1 MSQIENLSSLAS
13 LPSPLPPAPDGE
25 ILTKDQFNIL
35 FSILEVTL
43 PSISAGSNGSKN
55 TVSSTQLDTA
65 ISRLR
70 PYLPDGAPE
79 GIARAY
85 LSEDITSD
93 PAFRETIIRKIK
105 LFIPPSD
112 VQGLGFILSALNTTV
127 GSYVLTGYSAPIH
140 THDLATRTH
149 IVHNWASARFPLL
162 RGIYRSM
169 NGLARMAWIA
179 TSPTLLRMLDFPRIP
194 KHIER
199 NDSYAFT
206 FHDFTSSSTPTVT
219 LSTDVVIIGSGCGAG
234 VVASHL
240 ARAGL
245 KCLVLEK
252 SYHFPSTHFPM
263 STSPA
268 GEHLMENGGI
278 ITSDDA
284 SIVVLA
290 GSTFGGGGTVN
301 WSASL
306 QPQYA
311 VRQEWAASSDGGLP
325 HFLSPEFQD
334 CLDTVCD
341 KMGVARTTDP
351 STLAHIEHNF
361 ANATLLEG
369 ARRLGMAVE
378 VVPQNSAGRRHF
390 CGYCTYGCA
399 STTKQG
405 PANCWL
411 PDAAQH
417 GAEFIEGAFVEE
429 VVIDPKSKVATGV
442 RATWTPRSSHDSH
455 SDSEEDRS
463 KASTRETRTLLIN
476 AKRVILA
483 AGTLHSPLILQR
495 SGLKNPHIGSNLHL
509 HPTGQVWSVWPHR
522 VNPWEGSILTV
533 AVTELDNRDGA
544 HHGPKLEVVCS
555 TPGFGLLG
563 LPFRTT
569 TTNNDLNFGCPS
581 TKDTKPSAEED
592 SKGDSKDRRNT
603 SIFAPAIEYKLNAAK
618 HAYSTGFISITRD
631 ADTGKVYIDPKDPLR
646 KRPRI
651 AYTPSARDRRHI
663 LEGQIAAAKISFVM
677 GANEIDTAHPG
688 VKRWIRPST
697 LSSSLSSTNKEATA
711 EQDAATTNKD
721 ATAEQEDEASSP
733 SKKEDEENEDSTSF
747 TSWLSAVRTMG
758 LTAPDPC
765 TLGSAHQMGTC
776 RMSSSP
782 HSGVVDSQGKVW
794 GIEGLYVADASVF
807 PSASGVNP
815 MITNMGIA
823 EWISKGISRDWKG
836 ERERERKQ
844 KRPSSKL

>member
-25 ILTKDQFNIL
+25 ILTKDQFDIL

-43 PSISAGSNGSKN
+43 PSISAGSNGKK
-55 TVSSTQLDTA
+55 TVSSTELDTA

-70 PYLPDGAPE
+70 PYLPDGAPDDV
-79 GIARAY
+79 ARAY

-93 PAFRETIIRKIK
+93 PAFREILIRKLK

-112 VQGLGFILSALNTTV
+112 SRGLGFILSALNTTV
-127 GSYVLTGYSAPIH
+127 GSYVLTGYSSPIH

-149 IVHNWASARFPLL
+149 IVHSWASVRLPLL

-169 NGLARMAWIA
+169 NGLARMSWIA
-179 TSPTLLRMLDFPRIP
+179 TSPTLLQILDFPSIP

-199 NDSYAFT
+199 NDSYAFA
-206 FHDFTSSSTPTVT
+206 FHDFTSASTPAT

-240 ARAGL
+240 SRAGL
-245 KCLVLEK
+245 KCLILEK

-263 STSPA
+263 SSSSA
-268 GEHLMENGGI
+268 GEHLMENGGM

-284 SIVVLA
+284 STIVLA

-311 VRQEWAASSDGGLP
+311 VRQEWATSSGLP

-341 KMGVARTTDP
+341 KMGVARSTDP
-351 STLAHIEHNF
+351 SALANIEHNF
-361 ANATLLEG
+361 ANTTLLEG

-378 VVPQNSAGRRHF
+378 VVPQNTGASRRHC

-405 PANCWL
+405 PANCWF
-411 PDAAQH
+411 PDAARH
-417 GAEFIEGAFVEE
+417 GAEFIEGAFVDE
-429 VVIDPKSKVATGV
+429 VIIDPISKVATGV
-442 RATWTPRSSHDSH
+442 RATWTPRD
-455 SDSEEDRS
+455 ERS
-463 KASTRETRTLLIN
+463 TTRRLLIN
-476 AKRVILA
+476 AERVVLA
-483 AGTLHSPLILQR
+483 AGTLHSPLVLQR

-533 AVTELDNRDGA
+533 AVTDLENRDGA
-544 HHGPKLEVVCS
+544 HHGPKIEVICS
-555 TPGFGLLG
+555 TPGLGLLG

-569 TTNNDLNFGCPS
+569 TNNLDFGS
-581 TKDTKPSAEED
+581 KDRKED
-592 SKGDSKDRRNT
+592 SKDSEGST
-603 SIFAPAIEYKLNAAK
+603 FAPAIEYKLNAAK
-618 HAYSTGFISITRD
+618 HAFSTGLVSITRD
-631 ADTGKVYIDPKDPLR
+631 ADTGKVYIDPKDPSR

-651 AYTPSARDRRHI
+651 AYTPSSRDRRHI
-663 LEGQIAAAKISFVM
+663 LEGQIAGARINFVM
-677 GANEIDTAHPG
+677 GANEIDTGHPG
-688 VKRWIRPST
+688 VKRWIRPSMLSTST
-697 LSSSLSSTNKEATA
+697 LSSSSSAARAEAEAAPSPLQTSNKESSASTSTST
-711 EQDAATTNKD
+711 D
-721 ATAEQEDEASSP
+721 EDE
-733 SKKEDEENEDSTSF
+733 TSF
-747 TSWLSAVRTMG
+747 AAWLDIVRTTG

-765 TLGSAHQMGTC
+765 MVGSAHQMGTC
-776 RMSSSP
+776 RMSPSP
-782 HSGVVDSQGKVW
+782 KTGVVDSQGKVW
-794 GIEGLYVADASVF
+794 GVQGLYVADASVF

-823 EWISKGISRDWKG
+823 EWISRGIV
-836 ERERERKQ
+836 RELKDEHKP
-844 KRPSSKL
+844 KRPSKL